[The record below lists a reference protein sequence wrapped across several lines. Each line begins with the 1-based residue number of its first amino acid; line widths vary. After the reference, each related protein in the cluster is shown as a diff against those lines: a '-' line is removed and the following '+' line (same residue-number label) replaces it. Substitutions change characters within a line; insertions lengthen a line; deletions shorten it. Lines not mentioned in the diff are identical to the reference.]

1 LVIDRSIGY
10 LLGGIVAVLSLV
22 AIFMLFGSMLV
33 GIVSA
38 IIAFPLAA
46 PLTTAA
52 LLIVLIFAGILY
64 RWKR

>member
-1 LVIDRSIGY
+1 MIDRSIGY